1 MELWQF
7 ALLGACGGGLIE
19 IVALF
24 NRLGE
29 WQTARR
35 TPTGRIRRNP
45 PKFTSYIDIGPV
57 LAITAT
63 RLMLGAA
70 VATAFG
76 GSGQVDGGYA
86 AITVG
91 ATAPALLAQLGQIP
105 GVRNALGDA
114 PAPGAPSPLA
124 APAPLNVA
132 VPPIVPSQGEVA
144 SEQ

>member
-1 MELWQF
+1 M
-7 ALLGACGGGLIE
+7 
-19 IVALF
+19 VALF

-35 TPTGRIRRNP
+35 TPTGRVRRNP
-45 PKFTSYIDIGPV
+45 PGFTSYIDIGPV
-57 LAITAT
+57 LAIAAT
-63 RLMLGAA
+63 RLTLGAA
-70 VATAFG
+70 VAMAFG
-76 GSGQVDGGYA
+76 GSGQINGGYA

-114 PAPGAPSPLA
+114 PVPGEPSAPVM
-124 APAPLNVA
+124 PAPLNVA